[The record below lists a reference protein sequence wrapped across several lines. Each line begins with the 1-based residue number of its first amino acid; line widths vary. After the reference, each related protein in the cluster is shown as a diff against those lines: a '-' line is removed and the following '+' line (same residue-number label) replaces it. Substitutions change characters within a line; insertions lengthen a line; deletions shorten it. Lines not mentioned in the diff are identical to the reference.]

1 MSKTRNIL
9 FGLVAGLGLVNMT
22 GCDDICGPCGSI
34 ETGNLSIS
42 GQARLDGFFKAVADF
57 KGAVDF
63 IKADFDANI
72 IALAE
77 VYGVIDADWSGS
89 VDAALVGQLK
99 TAIEADFT
107 ASLDGGIKVVYAP
120 PKCEAN
126 ISVAV
131 EAQASCEASA
141 ECEVM
146 VDPGEV
152 SVQCEGSCQGGCDAE
167 CSGEFSCAVEAPSVE
182 CSGMCEGACELSA
195 EAECSGTCRGTC
207 SGTCSATDANGQC
220 AGTCEGMCMGTCE
233 FEAAASCNGSCSGTC
248 LVEQGSA
255 ECDASAECR
264 GSCSGSCTGSCTGSA
279 TPPSASADC
288 SASAECN
295 AQASAQAEANLECS
309 PPSLDISFAFNAEL
323 MGDVAGQAAF
333 SARLKELKV
342 RGAAILQGTAKLK
355 ALIDGEVNGEVV
367 FSPSPLANLTAE
379 MQGFVTGGVEI
390 LGEIPK
396 GRITCVI
403 PAFEEAITAL
413 GQAGASVGGTIEAQ
427 ASFATIF
434 TAG

>member
-63 IKADFDANI
+63 VKADFDANI

-77 VYGVIDADWSGS
+77 VYGVIDADWSGT

-99 TAIEADFT
+99 TAIEADFD

-141 ECEVM
+141 ECEVE
-146 VDPGEV
+146 VDPGNV
-152 SVQCEGSCQGGCDAE
+152 SVQCEGSCSGS
-167 CSGEFSCAVEAPSVE
+167 CSGTCEGELSCAVEAPSVA
-182 CSGMCEGACELSA
+182 CSGSCEGSCELDAAAS
-195 EAECSGTCRGTC
+195 CDGTCRGTC
-207 SGTCSATDANGQC
+207 EGTCSATDANGQC
-220 AGTCEGMCMGTCE
+220 AGTCDGMCTGTCE
-233 FEAAASCNGSCSGTC
+233 FAAAAECSGMCNGTC

-255 ECDASAECR
+255 ECTAEAECR
-264 GSCSGSCTGSCTGSA
+264 GSCDAECSGSCTGSA
-279 TPPSASADC
+279 TPPSASANC
-288 SASAECN
+288 EASAECN
-295 AQASAQAEANLECS
+295 AQASAQAEANLECT
-309 PPSLDISFAFNAEL
+309 PPSLDIQFAFNADL
-323 MGDVAGQAAF
+323 MADAAGQAAF

-403 PAFEEAITAL
+403 PAFEEAIVAL
-413 GQAGASVGGTIEAQ
+413 GEAGGSVAGTIEAQ